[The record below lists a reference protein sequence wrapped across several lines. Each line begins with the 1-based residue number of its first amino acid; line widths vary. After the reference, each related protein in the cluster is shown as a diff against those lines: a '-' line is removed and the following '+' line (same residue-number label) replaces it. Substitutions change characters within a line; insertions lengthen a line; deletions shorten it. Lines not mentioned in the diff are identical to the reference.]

1 MVSSLRAIEPAFD
14 VTLHD
19 GFDFWFAGDDITP
32 EVRES
37 LERANAAAVPT
48 TRLSSVQAAYWCHAG
63 ARRYL
68 RWVLPD
74 DETAVLDGLSRLH
87 AGGNSALLPGS
98 KYAGSFWAHG
108 LIVPV
113 WDLADDT
120 EADDLESPI
129 TTFQQRLREAMAQT
143 APLTVDERRAK
154 AGVVSRQLTLR

>member
-1 MVSSLRAIEPAFD
+1 
-14 VTLHD
+14 
-19 GFDFWFAGDDITP
+19 
-32 EVRES
+32 
-37 LERANAAAVPT
+37 
-48 TRLSSVQAAYWCHAG
+48 
-63 ARRYL
+63 
-68 RWVLPD
+68 VLPD

-98 KYAGSFWAHG
+98 KYAGSFRAHG

-129 TTFQQRLREAMAQT
+129 TAFQQRLREAMAQT
-143 APLTVDERRAK
+143 APLTADERRAK